1 MSDIINQIQN
11 IKLELKTLEMQF
23 DNISMQMQ
31 NMMGMQNV
39 SSQI

>member
-23 DNISMQMQ
+23 DNIIMQMQ
-31 NMMGMQNV
+31 NMIGMQNA
-39 SSQI
+39 